1 MCSSAEYFF
10 TWSQPP
16 YCFFDGVDSF
26 GLWVTFCIS
35 CGMELF
41 MVILLCPCMF
51 SSWSLD
57 ILMVYNGMCLLDL
70 ADLWRMTIGYV
81 RRHLDSITVCVCLS
95 LCVCVCAVVYIY
107 TNFLTIA
114 RV

>member
-16 YCFFDGVDSF
+16 YCFFDVLTVLVCGSHFVS
-26 GLWVTFCIS
+26 VT
-35 CGMELF
+35 
-41 MVILLCPCMF
+41 LLCPCMF
-51 SSWSLD
+51 SSWSFD

-70 ADLWRMTIGYV
+70 ADLWKMTMGYV
-81 RRHLDSITVCVCLS
+81 WRHLDSITVCVCLS

-107 TNFLTIA
+107 ELAHHCKSINHC
-114 RV
+114 